1 MSDIVLLTPL
11 PGWAMP
17 LEEVD
22 DEVFAGRM
30 LGDGIAVDPTD
41 GTLRAPCD
49 GEVTAL
55 PESAHAVSL
64 RSAGGAELL
73 LHVGIDTV
81 ALKGEGFEALVHV
94 GQHVSAGDPLLRFD
108 LDRIARG
115 ARSLV
120 TPVIVTTP
128 ARYRIVKRCSG
139 RLLNAGDALMTLREV
154 TAAAGSSAPTGGT
167 ATGDE
172 ATGSLRVALPHGLH
186 ARPAAFLAQAMRP
199 LRAEATLSLRG
210 RTADVRSAVSLLSLG
225 ARHGD
230 SLALRASGADAGL
243 VQGALERA
251 LAQAVSV
258 IEPPLGDPKAA
269 SARPHSPVG
278 IVIASPGI
286 AAGPLVRM
294 AHIAPEISERGAGAA
309 VETKRLDEARARLAA
324 RLRQRAAAGG
334 GAAAEILGAHLAF
347 LDDPALLASAYRHV
361 AAGHSAG
368 FAWREALDEAL
379 RALGSVDDAHIAAR
393 ADDLRDL
400 ELQLLEELA
409 GSTGNSAP
417 SLPAGAILVARDLLP
432 SQFMAL
438 DVTRIAGICTVSRA
452 ATSHVAILAGARG
465 LPMLAGVDASLLAVP
480 EGTTVVVD
488 AERGRVEIAPGP
500 AELAELRSRIVARER
515 LHARFRAAA
524 ALDCRT
530 ADGERIAVWAN
541 VGSAAEA
548 AAAVAAGAEGCGLL
562 RTEFLFLDRKEPP
575 DRAEQLAQYQAVA
588 DAMAGRPVV
597 VRTLD
602 AGSDKPI
609 PFLAMPHQDNPALGL
624 RGIRASLWRPDILR
638 TQLEAILSVRPAG
651 SCRILLPMVNEV
663 GEIEAVRDLV
673 REIAPGAGGDPDI
686 AIGIMIE
693 TPAAAVNASRLAA
706 HADFFSIGTNDLTQ
720 YVLAIDRTHPLLSQG
735 LDALHPAVLSL
746 IHSVCAAARAAGRP
760 VAVCGGLA
768 SEPAAAPLLVGLGV
782 AELSAAP
789 GVIPAIK
796 DAVRRRT
803 MAECRALAGR
813 AIDALDAAAVRALLP
828 DAMDGGSP

>member
-30 LGDGIAVDPTD
+30 LGDGLAVDPTD

-49 GEVTAL
+49 GEVTTIPA
-55 PESAHAVSL
+55 SAHAASL
-64 RSAGGAELL
+64 RAAAGAELL

-81 ALKGEGFEALVHV
+81 ALKGEGFEALVRE
-94 GQHVSAGDPLLRFD
+94 GQRVSAGDPLLRFD

-120 TPVIVTTP
+120 TPVIVTEP
-128 ARYRIVKRCSG
+128 ERYRIVERRSG
-139 RLLNAGDALMTLREV
+139 RLLRAGDALMTLREV
-154 TAAAGSSAPTGGT
+154 AAAAGSPAPVGGATTGT
-167 ATGDE
+167 
-172 ATGSLRVALPHGLH
+172 LRVALPHGLH
-186 ARPAAFLAQAMRP
+186 ARPAAMVARAMRP

-210 RTADVRSAVSLLSLG
+210 RAADVRSAVSLLSLG

-230 SLALRASGADAGL
+230 TLALRATGADAGL
-243 VQGALERA
+243 VHGALERA
-251 LAQAVSV
+251 LAQAASLT
-258 IEPPLGDPKAA
+258 ETSSGDPRTA
-269 SARPHSPVG
+269 SARVHSPAG
-278 IVIASPGI
+278 LVIASPGI
-286 AAGPLVRM
+286 GAGPLARI
-294 AHIAPEISERGAGAA
+294 AQRAPEVAEHGVGPA
-309 VETKRLDEARARLAA
+309 VETQRLDEARARLAA
-324 RLRQRAAAGG
+324 RLRRRAAAGG
-334 GAAAEILGAHLAF
+334 GAAAEILGAHVAF

-361 AAGHSAG
+361 GAGRSAG
-368 FAWREALDEAL
+368 FAWREAMHEAL
-379 RALGSVDDAHIAAR
+379 RALGSVDDARFAAR

-409 GSTGNSAP
+409 GASGTSTP

-438 DVTRIAGICTVSRA
+438 DLTRIAGICTVSRA
-452 ATSHVAILAGARG
+452 ATSHVAILAGAHG
-465 LPMLAGVDASLLAVP
+465 LPMLAGVDASLLDVP

-500 AELAELRSRIVARER
+500 AELAELRSRISARDQ
-515 LHARFRAAA
+515 ASAKSRAAA

-548 AAAVAAGAEGCGLL
+548 AAAVASGAEGCGLL
-562 RTEFLFLDRKEPP
+562 RTEFLFLDRTEPP
-575 DRAEQLAQYQAVA
+575 EAAEQLAQYQAVA

-609 PFLAMPHQDNPALGL
+609 PFLAMPPQDNPALGL
-624 RGIRASLWRPDILR
+624 RGIRAGLWRPDILR
-638 TQLEAILSVRPAG
+638 AQLAAILSVRPAG
-651 SCRILLPMVNEV
+651 RCRILLPMVNEAA
-663 GEIEAVRDLV
+663 EIEAVRAMV
-673 REIAPGAGGDPDI
+673 REVAPGAGGDPGI

-693 TPAAAVNASRLAA
+693 TPAAAVTAARLAA
-706 HADFFSIGTNDLTQ
+706 HADFFSIGTNDLAQ
-720 YVLAIDRTHPLLSQG
+720 YVLAIDRTHPLLSHG
-735 LDALHPAVLSL
+735 LDALHPAVLRL
-746 IHSVCAAARAAGRP
+746 IHSVCAAARAAGLP

-782 AELSAAP
+782 AELSATP
-789 GVIPAIK
+789 GVIPAVK

-803 MAECRALAGR
+803 LAECRALAAR
-813 AIDALDAAAVRALLP
+813 ALDGTDAAAVRALLP
-828 DAMDGGSP
+828 DAMAGDSP

>member
-1 MSDIVLLTPL
+1 MSDLVLLTPL

-17 LEEVD
+17 IEEVD
-22 DEVFAGRM
+22 DAVFAGRM
-30 LGDGIAVDPTD
+30 LGDGIAIDPTD

-64 RSAGGAELL
+64 RAPGGAELL

-81 ALKGEGFEALVHV
+81 ALKGEGFEALVREGKQV
-94 GQHVSAGDPLLRFD
+94 TTGDPLLRFD

-115 ARSLV
+115 ARSLA
-120 TPVIVTTP
+120 TPVIVTNP
-128 ARYRIVKRCSG
+128 ERHVIVERNSG
-139 RLLNAGDALMTLREV
+139 GLLRAGDVLMTLRTV
-154 TAAAGSSAPTGGT
+154 SAAAGSRAPTGG
-167 ATGDE
+167 A
-172 ATGSLRVALPHGLH
+172 ATGSLRIALPHGLH
-186 ARPAAFLAQAMRP
+186 ARPAAILSQAMRP

-210 RTADVRSAVSLLSLG
+210 RTADARSAVSMLSLG

-230 SLALRASGADAGL
+230 TLALRATGADAGL

-251 LAQAVSV
+251 LAQAASM
-258 IEPPLGDPKAA
+258 IETPAGDSNAA
-269 SARPHSPVG
+269 FTQAQPATGV
-278 IVIASPGI
+278 VIASPGI
-286 AAGPLVRM
+286 AAGPVVRI
-294 AHIAPEISERGAGAA
+294 AHRAPEISERGAGAG
-309 VETKRLDEARARLAA
+309 VETQRLKEARARLAA
-324 RLRQRAAAGG
+324 RLNRRAAAGG
-334 GAAAEILGAHLAF
+334 GAAAEILGVHATF
-347 LDDPALLASAYRHV
+347 LDDPALLSSADRHV
-361 AAGHSAG
+361 AAGRSAEY
-368 FAWREALDEAL
+368 AWRESLNDVL
-379 RALGSVDDAHIAAR
+379 RALGSVDDAHLAAR

-400 ELQLLEELA
+400 EMQLLEELA
-409 GSTGNSAP
+409 GGTATSVP
-417 SLPAGAILVARDLLP
+417 DLPAGAILVARELLP
-432 SQFMAL
+432 SEFMAF
-438 DVTRIAGICTVSRA
+438 DASRIAGICTVSRA
-452 ATSHVAILAGARG
+452 ATSHVAILAGAHG
-465 LPMLAGVDASLLAVP
+465 LPMLAGVDPSLLDVP
-480 EGTTVVVD
+480 DGTTVVVD
-488 AERGRVEIAPGP
+488 AEQGRVEIAPGP
-500 AELAELRSRIVARER
+500 AELAELHSRIAAREDVRAR
-515 LHARFRAAA
+515 LRAAA
-524 ALDCRT
+524 VLDCRT

-575 DRAEQLAQYQAVA
+575 DGAEQLVQYQAVA
-588 DAMAGRPVV
+588 DAMAPRPVV

-624 RGIRASLWRPDILR
+624 RGIRAGLWRPDVLR
-638 TQLEAILSVRPAG
+638 TQLAAILSVRPVG
-651 SCRILLPMVNEV
+651 RCRILLPMVNEAS
-663 GEIEAVRDLV
+663 EIEAVRALV
-673 REIAPGAGGDPDI
+673 REIAPVAGGDPGI

-693 TPAAAVNASRLAA
+693 TPASAVNAARLAA

-720 YVLAIDRTHPLLSQG
+720 YVLAIDRTHSLLSHG

-746 IHSVCAAARAAGRP
+746 IHSVCAAARTAGRP

-803 MAECRALAGR
+803 MAECRALARR
-813 AIDALDAAAVRALLP
+813 AIDGPNADAVRALLA
-828 DAMDGGSP
+828 DAVDGGSR

>member
-1 MSDIVLLTPL
+1 MSDILLLTPL
-11 PGWAMP
+11 PGWAIP
-17 LEEVD
+17 LDEVD

-49 GEVTAL
+49 GEVTTV

-64 RSAGGAELL
+64 RAAGGAELL

-81 ALKGEGFEALVHV
+81 ALKGEGFEALVRE
-94 GQHVSAGDPLLRFD
+94 GQRVSAGDPLLRFD

-120 TPVIVTTP
+120 TPVIVTEP
-128 ARYRIVKRCSG
+128 ARFRIVERRSG
-139 RLLNAGDALMTLREV
+139 RLLRAGDTLMTLREIA
-154 TAAAGSSAPTGGT
+154 AAAGSLAATGG
-167 ATGDE
+167 A
-172 ATGSLRVALPHGLH
+172 ATGSLQIALPHGLH
-186 ARPAAFLAQAMRP
+186 ARPAAIVAQAMRP

-230 SLALRASGADAGL
+230 ALALRSTGVDAGL
-243 VQGALERA
+243 VRGALERA
-251 LAQAVSV
+251 LAQAASV
-258 IEPPLGDPKAA
+258 TEMPPTDPNAP
-269 SARPHSPVG
+269 SARSSSPAGV
-278 IVIASPGI
+278 VIASPGI
-286 AAGPLVRM
+286 AAGPLARV
-294 AHIAPEISERGAGAA
+294 AHRTPEISEHGAGAL
-309 VETKRLDEARARLAA
+309 VETQRLDEARARLAA
-324 RLRQRAAAGG
+324 RLRRRAAAGG
-334 GAAAEILGAHLAF
+334 GVAAEILGAHVAF
-347 LDDPALLASAYRHV
+347 LDDPAILALAYRHV
-361 AAGHSAG
+361 SAGRSAG
-368 FAWREALDEAL
+368 FAWREAMNEAL
-379 RALGSVDDAHIAAR
+379 RALGSVDDAHFAAR

-409 GSTGNSAP
+409 AATGSSAP
-417 SLPAGAILVARDLLP
+417 TLPAGAILVARDLLP

-438 DVTRIAGICTVSRA
+438 DATRIAAICTVSRA
-452 ATSHVAILAGARG
+452 TTSHVAILAGAHG
-465 LPMLAGVDASLLAVP
+465 LPMLAGVDASLLDVP

-500 AELAELRSRIVARER
+500 AELAEIRSRIAARDR
-515 LHARFRAAA
+515 ASARSRVAA

-541 VGSAAEA
+541 VGSAEEA
-548 AAAVAAGAEGCGLL
+548 VAAVASGAEGCGLL
-562 RTEFLFLDRKEPP
+562 RTEFLFLDRKAPP

-624 RGIRASLWRPDILR
+624 RGIRAGLWRPDILR
-638 TQLEAILSVRPAG
+638 AQLEAILSVRPVG
-651 SCRILLPMVNEV
+651 RCRILLPMVNEAA
-663 GEIEAVRDLV
+663 EIEAVRALV
-673 REIAPGAGGDPDI
+673 REVAPGVGGDPGI

-693 TPAAAVNASRLAA
+693 TPAAAVNAARLAA

-735 LDALHPAVLSL
+735 LDALHPAILSL
-746 IHSVCAAARAAGRP
+746 IHSICTAAGAAGLP

-768 SEPAAAPLLVGLGV
+768 SEPAAASLLVGLGV

-789 GVIPAIK
+789 GIIPAIK
-796 DAVRRRT
+796 DAVRQRT
-803 MAECRALAGR
+803 LAECRALAGR
-813 AIDALDAAAVRALLP
+813 ALEGADAAAVRALLA
-828 DAMDGGSP
+828 DAMAGESQ

>member
-11 PGWAMP
+11 PGWSMP

-49 GEVTAL
+49 GEVTAV

-64 RSAGGAELL
+64 RAAGGAELL

-81 ALKGEGFEALVHV
+81 ALKGEGFEALVRE
-94 GQHVSAGDPLLRFD
+94 GQRVSAGDPLLRFD

-128 ARYRIVKRCSG
+128 ARYRIVERRSG
-139 RLLNAGDALMTLREV
+139 RLLRAGDALMTLREI
-154 TAAAGSSAPTGGT
+154 AGAAGSSAPTGG
-167 ATGDE
+167 AV
-172 ATGSLRVALPHGLH
+172 TGSLRIALPHGLH
-186 ARPAAFLAQAMRP
+186 ARPAAILAQVMRP
-199 LRAEATLSLRG
+199 LRTDATLSLRG
-210 RTADVRSAVSLLSLG
+210 RTADVRSPVSLLSLG

-230 SLALRASGADAGL
+230 TLVLRATGVDAGL
-243 VQGALERA
+243 VHGALERA
-251 LAQAVSV
+251 LVQAASV
-258 IEPPLGDPKAA
+258 GETAPADPKAA
-269 SARPHSPVG
+269 SARAHTPSGV
-278 IVIASPGI
+278 VIASPGI
-286 AAGPLVRM
+286 AAGPLARVSHR
-294 AHIAPEISERGAGAA
+294 APEVSERGAGAA
-309 VETKRLDEARARLAA
+309 VETQRLDEARARLAA
-324 RLRQRAAAGG
+324 RLHRRAAEGG
-334 GAAAEILGAHLAF
+334 GAAAEILGAHVEF
-347 LDDPALLASAYRHV
+347 LDDAALLASAYRHV
-361 AAGHSAG
+361 SAGRSAG
-368 FAWREALDEAL
+368 FAWREAMNEAL
-379 RALGSVDDAHIAAR
+379 RALGTVDDARFAAR

-409 GSTGNSAP
+409 GETDISAP
-417 SLPAGAILVARDLLP
+417 SFPAGAILVARDLLP

-452 ATSHVAILAGARG
+452 ATSHVAILAGAHG

-500 AELAELRSRIVARER
+500 AELAELRSRIAARER
-515 LHARFRAAA
+515 VHARFRAAA

-530 ADGERIAVWAN
+530 ADGERVAGWAN

-548 AAAVAAGAEGCGLL
+548 TAAVASGAEGCGLL

-609 PFLAMPHQDNPALGL
+609 PFLAMPPQDNPALGL
-624 RGIRASLWRPDILR
+624 RGIRAGLWRPDILR
-638 TQLEAILSVRPAG
+638 AQLAAILSVRPAG
-651 SCRILLPMVNEV
+651 CCRILLPMVNEAA
-663 GEIEAVRDLV
+663 EIEAVRALV
-673 REIAPGAGGDPDI
+673 REIAPGVGGDPDI

-693 TPAAAVNASRLAA
+693 TPAAAVNAARLAA
-706 HADFFSIGTNDLTQ
+706 HADYFSIGTNDLTQ

-746 IHSVCAAARAAGRP
+746 IRSVCAAARSAGLP

-768 SEPAAAPLLVGLGV
+768 SEPAAAALLVGLGV

-803 MAECRALAGR
+803 LAECRALALR
-813 AIDALDAAAVRALLP
+813 ALDGPDAAAVRALLA
-828 DAMDGGSP
+828 DAMAGESP

>member
-49 GEVTAL
+49 GEVTTV

-64 RSAGGAELL
+64 RAAGGAELL

-81 ALKGEGFEALVHV
+81 ALKGEGFEALVRER
-94 GQHVSAGDPLLRFD
+94 QRVSAGDPLLRFD
-108 LDRIARG
+108 LDRVARG

-128 ARYRIVKRCSG
+128 ARFRIVERSSG
-139 RLLNAGDALMTLREV
+139 RLLSAGDALMTLREIAV
-154 TAAAGSSAPTGGT
+154 TAGRPAPAAADSV
-167 ATGDE
+167 
-172 ATGSLRVALPHGLH
+172 ATGSLRVSLPHGLH
-186 ARPAAFLAQAMRP
+186 ARPAAMVAQAMRP

-210 RTADVRSAVSLLSLG
+210 RTADARSAVSLLSLG

-230 SLALRASGADAGL
+230 ALALRATGVDAGL
-243 VQGALERA
+243 VHGALERA
-251 LAQAVSV
+251 LAQAASAS
-258 IEPPLGDPKAA
+258 EPPPGDPKAA
-269 SARPHSPVG
+269 SARAHSPAGV
-278 IVIASPGI
+278 VIASPGI
-286 AAGPLVRM
+286 AAGPLVRITQ
-294 AHIAPEISERGAGAA
+294 AAPEISERGAGAA
-309 VETKRLDEARARLAA
+309 VEPHRMGEARARLAA
-324 RLRQRAAAGG
+324 RLHRRAAEG
-334 GAAAEILGAHLAF
+334 GAAAEILGAHAAF
-347 LDDPALLASAYRHV
+347 LDDPALLASACRHV
-361 AAGHSAG
+361 SAG
-368 FAWREALDEAL
+368 RSAESAWREATNEAM
-379 RALGSVDDAHIAAR
+379 RVLGSADDPHIAAR

-400 ELQLLEELA
+400 ELQLLEEL
-409 GSTGNSAP
+409 TGVTETSSP
-417 SLPAGAILVARDLLP
+417 SLPAGSILVARDLLP

-438 DVTRIAGICTVSRA
+438 DATRIAGVCTVSRA
-452 ATSHVAILAGARG
+452 ATSHVAILAAAHG
-465 LPMLAGVDASLLAVP
+465 LPMLAGVEASLLAVP

-488 AERGRVEIAPGP
+488 AERGRVEVAPGP
-500 AELAELRSRIVARER
+500 AELAELRSRIAARES
-515 LHARFRAAA
+515 ARARSRAAA

-562 RTEFLFLDRKEPP
+562 RTEFLFLDRREPP
-575 DRAEQLAQYQAVA
+575 DGAEQLAQYQAVA

-609 PFLAMPHQDNPALGL
+609 PFLAMPPQDNPALGL
-624 RGIRASLWRPDILR
+624 RGIRASLWRADILR
-638 TQLEAILSVRPAG
+638 AQLAAILSVRPAG
-651 SCRILLPMVNEV
+651 RCRILLPMVNEAA
-663 GEIEAVRDLV
+663 EIEAVRALV
-673 REIAPGAGGDPDI
+673 REIAPGAGGDPGI

-693 TPAAAVNASRLAA
+693 TPAAAVNAARLAA

-735 LDALHPAVLSL
+735 LDALHPAVLTL
-746 IHSVCAAARAAGRP
+746 IHSVCVAARAAGLP

-768 SEPAAAPLLVGLGV
+768 SEPAVAPLLVGLGV

-796 DAVRRRT
+796 EAVRRRT
-803 MAECRALAGR
+803 LAECRALAVR
-813 AIDALDAAAVRALLP
+813 ALDGLDAAAVRALLP
-828 DAMDGGSP
+828 DAAAGGSP